1 MAKTILNEFDIPKWF
16 GWKPLN
22 TSFYVLN
29 RVTLRLELK
38 KTPYELWKGRKPN
51 ILYFKVL
58 VQSVLFL
65 T

>member
-1 MAKTILNEFDIPKWF
+1 MIWVEAV
-16 GWKPLN
+16 N